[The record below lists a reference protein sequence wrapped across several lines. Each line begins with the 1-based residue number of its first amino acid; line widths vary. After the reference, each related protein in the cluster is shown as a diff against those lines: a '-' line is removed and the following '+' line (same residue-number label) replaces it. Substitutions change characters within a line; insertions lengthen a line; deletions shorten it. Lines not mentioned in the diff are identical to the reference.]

1 MCQLIIQ
8 TNNSDLGDNVSQD
21 VFEWVSSRGWEVQE
35 CEVHEN
41 SVCGRLKGCL
51 FFWKEELEAPPWYN

>member
-1 MCQLIIQ
+1 MLNVSTPI
-8 TNNSDLGDNVSQD
+8 SFLGDNGSQE
-21 VFEWVSSRGWEVQE
+21 VFECVSSRCWEVQE

-51 FFWKEELEAPPWYN
+51 AF